1 MDSKGSITLEASV
14 CSVVFIFL
22 LMFFIHIIGY
32 VDTTMFLKKELDK
45 RLLDTSLT
53 HYMTGVYWV
62 DVMTCDDI
70 TNVKNITFCAL
81 PYEDCYT
88 MKISGTYCGIL
99 AEHAITVASVIPAWK
114 GDGITETENSIWDD
128 DPWQRGIELHS
139 MMGSNLD
146 PDFPILDI
154 YDEYTG
160 EATAIISLN
169 TTDESYLTG
178 YDLKKKIKT
187 CVDEL
192 DGYETTTYGDLTI
205 EAADIE
211 KKKVMLVIPNDPLND
226 HQSRQI
232 EQMIQYA
239 ENMGIEL
246 KVKKYQNAD

>member
-32 VDTTMFLKKELDK
+32 IDTTVYLKKELDR

-53 HYMTGVYWV
+53 HYITGVYWV
-62 DVMTCDDI
+62 DVMAGDDV
-70 TNVKNITFCAL
+70 TNVKDITFRAL
-81 PYEDCYT
+81 PYDDCYT

-99 AEHAITVASVIPAWK
+99 GEQAITVASVIPAWK
-114 GDGITETENSIWDD
+114 GDGITETEGSIWDD

-146 PDFPILDI
+146 PDFPVLDI

-160 EATAIISLN
+160 EAVAIISLN
-169 TTDESYLTG
+169 TTDKSYLDG
-178 YDLKKKIKT
+178 NDLKKKIKS

-205 EAADIE
+205 EAMSIE
-211 KKKVMLVIPNDPLND
+211 KKTVMLVIPNDPLND

-239 ENMGIEL
+239 EDLAIEM